1 MADRVKRARLV
12 RGVGVMAAPAIDGF
26 GGKAEMIFSERFRTP
41 LVTVETGRTDR
52 IQE

>member
-1 MADRVKRARLV
+1 MADGVKRARLV
-12 RGVGVMAAPAIDGF
+12 RGVGVVAAPTIHGF
-26 GGKAEMIFSERFRTP
+26 GGKAEMLFSEHFRVP